1 MNLQKIASR
10 IVGRRIANGTKTW
23 VYYDF
28 DAVHAAFGKFSNL
41 MESATMEF
49 VDHMAKKNVWISF
62 DDKDVDGFWVE
73 GDVNLLMS
81 EVMGAVEDDW
91 DMDPNGETAPIGQE
105 ELPPLEGQWSPDVS
119 TSMDHFLVAIQPS
132 IEVKA
137 GPAA

>member
-1 MNLQKIASR
+1 MDLQKIASR
-10 IVGRRIANGTKTW
+10 IIGRRVAAGPKTW

-28 DAVHAAFGKFSNL
+28 DAVHAAFGGYSNL
-41 MESATMEF
+41 MEPATMEF

-62 DDKDVDGFWVE
+62 DDKDPDGFWVE
-73 GDVNLLMS
+73 GNIDLLMS
-81 EVMGAVEDDW
+81 EVLSAVEDDW
-91 DMDPNGETAPIGQE
+91 DMNPDGGTAPIGQE

-119 TSMDHFLVAIQPS
+119 TAMDHFLVAIQPS